1 MSISIRGKLSFQF
14 PIFNLMKKEDI
25 EGIHGQQTYPARN
38 VKKKKISELLLS
50 KRQLFI
56 ETMNWVI
63 IAHG

>member
-25 EGIHGQQTYPARN
+25 EGIHGQQIYPARN
-38 VKKKKISELLLS
+38 VKKKISELLLS

-63 IAHG
+63 YST